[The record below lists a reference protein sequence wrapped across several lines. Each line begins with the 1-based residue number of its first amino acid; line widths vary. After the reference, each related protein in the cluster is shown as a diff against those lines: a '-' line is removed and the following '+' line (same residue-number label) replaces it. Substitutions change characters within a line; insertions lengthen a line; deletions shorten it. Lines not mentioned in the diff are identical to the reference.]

1 LYDVIKPRVS
11 EVVVRNPRKN
21 ALKDGSKSDR
31 IDARRL
37 AELLCGNHLK
47 PVYHGV
53 HGLDVERAGT
63 QLSDHTTKM
72 SRGS

>member
-1 LYDVIKPRVS
+1 MVIEMNDIK
-11 EVVVRNPRKN
+11 K
-21 ALKDGSKSDR
+21 R
-31 IDARRL
+31 IDEIEAGGVDEQKKLLEPRRL